1 MGEVMSRFLQAARL
15 QRDPFIWMDLNDRAT
30 GDALILVVATRFL
43 WFLGAIGFGRF
54 SNLVDFRVWDTLVRW
69 IISGLFFWL
78 LFAGITWAVIR
89 FLLEAGGDFAT
100 LLRITGFAYPTLLV
114 ALFFDTIVGS
124 SDLAFVLGAVWM
136 LAIVARG
143 VQYVSDLALDRAV
156 IAAVAGLAG
165 SIVVIRILS
174 GLPL

>member
-1 MGEVMSRFLQAARL
+1 MGEVISRFLQAARL
-15 QRDPFIWMDLNDRAT
+15 QRDPFIWMDFNDRAT
-30 GDALILVVATRFL
+30 GDALLLVVVTRFL

-54 SNLVDFRVWDTLVRW
+54 SDLVNFRVWDTLVRW

-78 LFAGITWAVIR
+78 LFAAITWAVIR

-124 SDLAFVLGAVWM
+124 SDLAFVLGAGWM

-143 VQYVSDLALDRAV
+143 VQYVSDLAFGRAV
-156 IAAVAGLAG
+156 VAAVAGLAG
-165 SIVVIRILS
+165 SIVVIRVLS

>member
-1 MGEVMSRFLQAARL
+1 MGEVLNRFLQAVRL
-15 QRDPFIWMDLNDRAT
+15 RREPFVWMDLNDRAT
-30 GDALILVVATRFL
+30 GDALILVAVTRLL
-43 WFLGAIGFGRF
+43 WFLGSAGFGRF
-54 SNLVDFRVWDTLVRW
+54 SNLVTFRVWDTLVRW

-114 ALFFDTIVGS
+114 ILFLDSFITNPE
-124 SDLAFVLGAVWM
+124 LAFVAGTIWM

-143 VQYVSDLALDRAV
+143 VQYVSDLPLDRAG
-156 IAAVAGLAG
+156 IAAVSGLAG
-165 SIVVIRILS
+165 SVIVIRILG